1 MSPGPRLWVS
11 VRRLLVLAAFA
22 AACCL
27 DLPVAHS
34 QSQIS
39 DIHID
44 PRVQSTLKT
53 ELNNNGIN
61 TIRTHTELVLV
72 PVTVTDPMNRVV
84 VGLEQGNFQLF
95 EDKQSQE
102 IKHFSREDA
111 PVSLGVILDVS
122 GSMTTK
128 IERAREAVVKL
139 LEASNPQD
147 EFFLITFSDTPR
159 VVQNF
164 TQTIG
169 DIQQQLLFARPKGS
183 TSLLDALYLGL
194 NTMRESKYARKALLL
209 ISDGGDNH
217 SRYTEKEVK
226 SRIKESDVL
235 VYSVGVFDRDFATP
249 EERLGPELLTEISE
263 VTGGRCYTLDNSS
276 YLPTITQHIGLEL
289 RNQYVLAYSP
299 NRSKNDGKW
308 RKINIKLTQLPKKV
322 PHLYVHARTGYYKR
336 SE

>member
-1 MSPGPRLWVS
+1 MFPSPQLLVS
-11 VRRLLVLAAFA
+11 IRRLVVLAAFA
-22 AACCL
+22 FLCL
-27 DLPVAHS
+27 DVPIAHA
-34 QSQIS
+34 QSEIS
-39 DIHID
+39 DIHIE
-44 PRVQSTLKT
+44 PRAQSRLTG
-53 ELNNNGIN
+53 ELSNSGLNA
-61 TIRTHTELVLV
+61 IRTQTELVLV

-122 GSMTTK
+122 GSMATK

-139 LEASNPQD
+139 LEASNPED
-147 EFFLITFSDTPR
+147 EFFLITFSDTPH

-169 DIQQQLLFARPKGS
+169 DMQQQLLFARSKGS
-183 TSLLDALYLGL
+183 TALLDALYLGL
-194 NTMRESKYARKALLL
+194 NKMQEAKYARKALLL

-235 VYSVGVFDRDFATP
+235 VYSVGVFDREFATP
-249 EERLGPELLTEISE
+249 EELRGPELLTKISE
-263 VTGGRCYTLDNSS
+263 VTGGRCYTLDNPN

-289 RNQYVLAYSP
+289 RNQYLLAYRP
-299 NRSKNDGKW
+299 NKSNNDGKW
-308 RKINIKLTQLPKKV
+308 RKINIKLTQLPRRV
-322 PHLYVHARTGYYKR
+322 PQLYVHARTGYYKR